1 MLPLVS
7 CVEEVRSARKLL
19 EACKAELE
27 AEGLPYD
34 KDIALG
40 VMIET
45 PAAALTADLLA
56 RESDFFS
63 IGAND
68 LTQYTMAADRGNAM
82 VEKLCSVFQPAVL
95 RSIRN
100 VIAAAKE
107 AGIPVGMCGEAAA
120 DPALIPLFMAWGL
133 DEFSVSPAS
142 VPASR
147 ACISRWHGS
156 EAAKLAREALRRST
170 AAGVE
175 SCLRAPFLSSNTGET
190 AGGEED
196 DPVFITNGGVKPF

>member
-1 MLPLVS
+1 MVTS
-7 CVEEVRSARKLL
+7 VWEVREAKKLC
-19 EACKAELE
+19 EAVKEELTQ
-27 AEGLPYD
+27 EGVPFSESVQVG
-34 KDIALG
+34 I
-40 VMIET
+40 MIET

-175 SCLRAPFLSSNTGET
+175 SCLRAPFLSPNTGET